1 MNGMTLLRRAA
12 REGSKC
18 LVCPLS
24 DWSSQEE
31 EVWAQRRKERKCLP
45 AAIGCKMSHRLKGFV
60 LSHRSML
67 RAVFEVI
74 TSEVQIKKRV
84 NACFS
89 KPCVPWPHLAH
100 RSRPGRQ
107 TSHRQR
113 TRWLSSENPAHLKP
127 FFLSRG
133 QILEVWEQSR
143 WLHVRCEDACGE
155 LLDLITL
162 AQERLR
168 REYRLVRVV
177 QYVCASLWSTFTT
190 PIYLSNKEEVQIF
203 GATGNHI
210 QNALQAF

>member
-1 MNGMTLLRRAA
+1 MRVFQSRVCRGLILHTEAA
-12 REGSKC
+12 
-18 LVCPLS
+18 
-24 DWSSQEE
+24 
-31 EVWAQRRKERKCLP
+31 P
-45 AAIGCKMSHRLKGFV
+45 AVRPHIARGLAGF
-60 LSHRSML
+60 HQK
-67 RAVFEVI
+67 
-74 TSEVQIKKRV
+74 T
-84 NACFS
+84 
-89 KPCVPWPHLAH
+89 
-100 RSRPGRQ
+100 
-107 TSHRQR
+107 QR
-113 TRWLSSENPAHLKP
+113 TLNL
-127 FFLSRG
+127 FFFSRG